1 MPSNSKAYD
10 AASLS
15 VLKGLEPVRVH
26 PGMYTDTRNPNHLAQ
41 EVIDNS
47 VDEALAEHASQIHIT
62 WLEGGGLCVEDDG
75 RGMPTDIHPEQG
87 LSGVE
92 LILTQLHAGGK
103 FSNQNYTYSGGLHG
117 VGISVVNALS
127 SRLTVEVKRQGK
139 RYQMSFES
147 GQKQSDLI
155 VLGDVSKQDTGTRV
169 TFYPD
174 PQFFD
179 APTFDRAQLIQVLK
193 AKAVLCPG
201 LTIYLH
207 EGDHTQHWCYPLGIA
222 TYFESLLNELQVAPK
237 SGWLGSDEAD
247 EYAVQW
253 AVAWRL
259 DGTPSVNESY
269 VNLVPTAQ
277 GGTHVNGLKAG
288 VCEAIRQFAETHD
301 RLPRGLKL
309 KPEDI
314 FSRVNYILSV
324 KVLKP
329 QFFGQTK
336 ERLMNK
342 GVTPYVSKVVEHALS
357 LWLNQHMQTAEVLVD
372 LCVELALNR
381 LKQAKKV
388 VRKKITS
395 GPALPGKLTDCTLS
409 YDQDSELFL
418 VEGDSAGGSARQ
430 ARDRDTQ
437 AIMPLRGKILNTWEV
452 SSEEVLAS
460 QTVHDIAIAM
470 GVDPGSDDLTQ
481 CRYGK
486 VCILADA
493 DSDGLHISTLLCAL
507 FMKHFKSLVRD
518 GRVFV
523 AMPPLYRIDVGKM
536 VYYAIDDADKDR
548 ILGDLSEKDQQRAAI
563 QRFKGLGEM
572 NPSQLRE
579 TTMAVETRQLIQ
591 LTIED
596 EYEDDAML
604 DLLLAKKRSEDRRAW
619 LEQKG
624 DLAKT

>member
-62 WLEGGGLCVEDDG
+62 WLDGGGLCVEDDG

-155 VLGDVSKQDTGTRV
+155 VLGDVSKQETGTRV

-247 EYAVQW
+247 EFAVQW

-388 VRKKITS
+388 VRKNRIILVGSSMGAWISLNQFKFFKKQIV
-395 GPALPGKLTDCTLS
+395 G
-409 YDQDSELFL
+409 FL
-418 VEGDSAGGSARQ
+418 GIGSAPQFLEGLMWNKFSRKMKKEITKNGIINLKHGKYEYPISMQ
-430 ARDRDTQ
+430 LIKDGRKNKVFYKKIYYKLKVTMVHGQKDESV
-437 AIMPLRGKILNTWEV
+437 PVSYSKKILK
-452 SSEEVLAS
+452 
-460 QTVHDIAIAM
+460 I
-470 GVDPGSDDLTQ
+470 
-481 CRYGK
+481 
-486 VCILADA
+486 
-493 DSDGLHISTLLCAL
+493 
-507 FMKHFKSLVRD
+507 
-518 GRVFV
+518 FV
-523 AMPPLYRIDVGKM
+523 N
-536 VYYAIDDADKDR
+536 
-548 ILGDLSEKDQQRAAI
+548 S
-563 QRFKGLGEM
+563 
-572 NPSQLRE
+572 
-579 TTMAVETRQLIQ
+579 
-591 LTIED
+591 
-596 EYEDDAML
+596 
-604 DLLLAKKRSEDRRAW
+604 KKRLIVVKNGDHSLSSPKW
-619 LEQKG
+619 LSILEKE
-624 DLAKT
+624 LKIIIN